1 MSRRVWSAK
10 LGVCTYKYHRK
21 QPRLAR
27 VKQSTIVNLISA
39 REPGLVPHKADGTYR
54 EQAPKDKCQS
64 QQTKGKRNTP
74 KQAEAP
80 ARQKTTPTTTNHQR
94 EEKHPEPE
102 ENPKHQKTS
111 TNHSHPREEDE
122 HPRAGRSP
130 RPPRDKHRSDTTTKR
145 NRDSPG
151 QEEAPEYQTTNTNHD
166 HEKKNTP
173 GRAEAPKRHQDN
185 NNREEKPQRAAIGQK
200 PTAATKRKRISGGVG
215 TSPRAPKDKQHKIEI
230 GMNEHVQYFTIYSIY
245 LPFRSFWQCF
255 RFHGKWPARMPSDI
269 PSDKSSA

>member
-1 MSRRVWSAK
+1 MSRRVWWAK
-10 LGVCTYKYHRK
+10 RGVCTYKIVQVPSQTAAASTRQTVNHR
-21 QPRLAR
+21 QPDFSQRAR
-27 VKQSTIVNLISA
+27 PGASQGRRNLQ
-39 REPGLVPHKADGTYR
+39 GT
-54 EQAPKDKCQS
+54 S
-64 QQTKGKRNTP
+64 TKGQMPITANKGKEKHTKAGRSSSASKNN
-74 KQAEAP
+74 
-80 ARQKTTPTTTNHQR
+80 TNHNQPPKGR
-94 EEKHPEPE
+94 ETPRAGRK
-102 ENPKHQKTS
+102 PKHQKTS

-166 HEKKNTP
+166 HQKKNTP
-173 GRAEAPKRHQDN
+173 GRAEAPKRHQDD

-230 GMNEHVQYFTIYSIY
+230 GMNEHVQYFIVYTAYTCIY
-245 LPFRSFWQCF
+245 LPF
-255 RFHGKWPARMPSDI
+255 
-269 PSDKSSA
+269 